1 MADLEKTV
9 QIIFEAVDQMTIP
22 LSDMT
27 LSLGDF
33 GGQATDTASQADDL
47 GAALDGMKTDV
58 AIDFEVTGYAY
69 DEVDKLGEEIES
81 LPEDYSL
88 NLGLESSDFLNF
100 LDTFDSFGTDI
111 DDTRGKIDELFED
124 HPGQLSQLEAQEW
137 QDAIDED
144 MTKKQEA
151 FDLQKNLLDQQ
162 LALLE
167 DKQNAMNSGEGLI
180 KIDSTGLE
188 PALEEIMWQI
198 LEKVQIRAAE
208 QASDFLL
215 GLPT

>member
-47 GAALDGMKTDV
+47 GAAIDDVATDV
-58 AIDFEVTGYAY
+58 KIDFETTGYAY
-69 DEVDKLGEEIES
+69 DDVTQLGEEIES
-81 LPEDYSL
+81 LPDDYSL
-88 NLGLESSDFLNF
+88 SLGLESSDFLNF
-100 LDTFDSFGTDI
+100 LDTFDSFGTEI
-111 DDTRGKIDELFED
+111 DDTRQKIDDLFED

-151 FDLQKNLLDQQ
+151 FDLQKNLIDQQ
-162 LALLE
+162 LELLNA
-167 DKQNAMNSGEGLI
+167 KQNAMNSGDGLI

>member
-27 LSLGDF
+27 ISLGDF
-33 GGQATDTASQADDL
+33 GGQATDTASQTDDL
-47 GAALDGMKTDV
+47 GAAIDGMKTDV
-58 AIDFEVTGYAY
+58 AIDFEITGYAY
-69 DEVDKLGEEIES
+69 DEVDKLGEEIGN
-81 LPEDYSL
+81 LPEEYSL

-100 LDTFDSFGTDI
+100 LDTFGSFGGEI
-111 DDTRGKIDELFED
+111 DDTRQKIDDLFED

-144 MTKKQEA
+144 MAKKQDA
-151 FDLQKNLLDQQ
+151 FDLQKGLIDQQ
-162 LALLE
+162 LELLNA
-167 DKQNAMNSGEGLI
+167 KQNAINNGEGLI

-188 PALEEIMWQI
+188 PALEEVMWQI

-208 QASDFLL
+208 QASEFLL
-215 GLPT
+215 GLPA

>member
-27 LSLGDF
+27 ISLGDF
-33 GGQATDTASQADDL
+33 GGQATDTATSADDL
-47 GAALDGMKTDV
+47 GAAIDGMKTDV
-58 AIDFEVTGYAY
+58 EIDFEVTGYAY
-69 DEVDKLGEEIES
+69 DDVDKLGEEIES
-81 LPEDYSL
+81 LPDDYSL
-88 NLGLESSDFLNF
+88 SLGLESSDFLNF
-100 LDTFDSFGTDI
+100 LDTFGSFGGEI
-111 DDTRGKIDELFED
+111 DDTRQKIDELFED

-144 MTKKQEA
+144 MAKKQEA
-151 FDLQKNLLDQQ
+151 FDLQKGLIDQQ
-162 LALLE
+162 LELLNT
-167 DKQNAMNSGEGLI
+167 KQNAMNNGEGLI

-188 PALEEIMWQI
+188 PALEEVMWQI

-208 QASDFLL
+208 QASEFLL
-215 GLPT
+215 GLPA